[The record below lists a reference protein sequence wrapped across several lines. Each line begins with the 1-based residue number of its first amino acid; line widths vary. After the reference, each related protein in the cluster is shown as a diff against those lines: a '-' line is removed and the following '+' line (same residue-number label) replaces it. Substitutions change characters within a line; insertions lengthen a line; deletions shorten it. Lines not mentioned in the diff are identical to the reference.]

1 MPRAAGADLCQP
13 QDRYYQDQGI
23 IAALPA
29 AAVVRSTGR
38 RPMPGR
44 RDGLGRPRGPPG
56 HHGPIAQPSPRRGTA
71 AGETTIEPGLH
82 PTRGTS
88 RVGVGR
94 SGDPWRAPSG
104 PPGLPEPS
112 DTRSKDIR
120 SHRIIRLRTIYPGLL
135 RKPRSRPLAGFGHW
149 QDLDTGRFWTLS
161 KSCQLVFGEF
171 VRIN

>member
-13 QDRYYQDQGI
+13 QDRYYQDQRI

-88 RVGVGR
+88 RVGVDR

-112 DTRSKDIR
+112 DARSKDIR

-149 QDLDTGRFWTLS
+149 QVLDIVQKLPIGFW
-161 KSCQLVFGEF
+161 
-171 VRIN
+171 